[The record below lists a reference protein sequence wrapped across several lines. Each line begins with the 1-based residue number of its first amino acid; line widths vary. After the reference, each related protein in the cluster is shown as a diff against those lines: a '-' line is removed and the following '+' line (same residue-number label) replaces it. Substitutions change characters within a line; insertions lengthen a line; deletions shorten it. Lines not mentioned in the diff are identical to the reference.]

1 MPDNP
6 FPKTGSGLLTVK
18 ESGAAPKARI
28 DDFLSALNIVETLRR
43 SSEPRNAKAAMIKG
57 QMDGNPP
64 FNPAKQRQAGMRGY
78 PNFNTLEAKA
88 YMSAALVPYY
98 DLFSSAP
105 NHIEVELDQKDT
117 RIRDLWSRDITEEL
131 HRTVSESTWFE
142 LNMWK
147 MLYDFV
153 GFGKGFLIWPDTVTH
168 KFKRVSW
175 HRVMFP
181 DETDVDPGEWEN
193 FAVLWHYNA
202 HDLYKRVRNKER
214 AESMGWNV
222 EATIKAIQ
230 LAAPY
235 DPANVNDWLGVQR
248 KLRDQDLEA
257 DNNCEKIV
265 TAWLFVKEFD
275 GRWSWMIVPVIGL
288 MDPLEKKFK
297 KEQHGFLF
305 KRIGIYENIHQ
316 IIAPFFFEV
325 FDGSVNGLAGL
336 GKDIFAPM
344 QLKDRMACA
353 KVNNVFL
360 RSSVL
365 MQAKTATARQKAA
378 LVQIGNVTVI
388 PEGYDVQ
395 QATILGDIESTIAV
409 GRDIDLM
416 LQSNTGIYR
425 PQFEKPQGNP
435 ETATAASLRFQQG
448 TVLGNS
454 AVNRFHR
461 QLDGAYQELYRRI
474 IKSGDAEAEKFRKWC
489 EDRGVPRE
497 ALAKTRSV
505 RSYRNIGNGSPFL
518 RQTNVSSLAPFFP
531 EFPEDGKQAFLADVV
546 AAYTSQQKVES
557 YVQTAQQQQLP
568 TEQGWAATIEND
580 SLAKG
585 SPVLWTP
592 QQSDSE
598 HLAIHAQAL
607 QQALQGVQ
615 QGGDPAAIAV
625 FGHAIMA
632 HAATHIMALQRK
644 GRKKE
649 VQQWTNIFKELG
661 QAVEQLSQQ
670 VQQTQQEQKQLQE
683 RQQQVLSDQ
692 QLKSMELEGKMH
704 LAGLKAEHGMSVKE
718 RKATLD
724 MNIARAKSLQDLSI
738 SDLEAAAEIRRN
750 QMTAESKT
758 NGE

>member
-1 MPDNP
+1 MPTPDD
-6 FPKTGSGLLTVK
+6 FPKSSSGLLTVK
-18 ESGAAPKARI
+18 DSGAAPKARI
-28 DDFLSALNIVETLRR
+28 DDFICALNIVETLRKA
-43 SSEPRNAKAAMIKG
+43 SEPRNAKAARIAG
-57 QMDGNPP
+57 QINGNPP
-64 FNPAKQRQAGMRGY
+64 FNPAKQQQAGMKGY

-88 YMSAALVPYY
+88 YLSAALVPYY

-105 NHIEVELDQKDT
+105 NHVEVTLDQKDG
-117 RIRDLWSRDITEEL
+117 RLRDEWSRIDTEEL
-131 HRTVSESTWFE
+131 HRTLTESTWFE
-142 LNMWK
+142 LQMWK
-147 MLYDFV
+147 MLHDFV

-168 KFKRVSW
+168 RFKRVSW
-175 HRVMFP
+175 HRVLFP
-181 DETDVDPGEWEN
+181 DETDVDPQEWES
-193 FAVLWHYNA
+193 FAVIWHYNA

-222 EATIKAIQ
+222 DATIKAIQ
-230 LAAPY
+230 LAARY
-235 DPANVNDWLGVQR
+235 DPANVNDWLGVQQ
-248 KLRDQDLEA
+248 KLRDQDLDA
-257 DNNCEKIV
+257 DNNCERIV

-275 GRWSWMIVPVIGL
+275 GRWSWMIVPILGL

-305 KRIGIYENIHQ
+305 SHIGIYENIHQ

-365 MQAKTATARQKAA
+365 MQAKSATARQKAA
-378 LVQIGNVTVI
+378 LVQIGNVTLI

-435 ETATAASLRFQQG
+435 ETATAATLRFQQG
-448 TVLGNS
+448 TILGNS

-474 IKSGDAEAEKFRKWC
+474 VKSGEAEAEKFRKWC

-497 ALAKTRSV
+497 ALAKTRCV
-505 RSYRNIGNGSPFL
+505 RSYRNVGNGSAFL
-518 RQTNVSSLAPFFP
+518 RQTNIGSLAAFFP
-531 EFPEDGKQAFLADVV
+531 EFPEDGKQAFLEDVV
-546 AAYTSQQKVES
+546 AAYTGQTKVERF
-557 YVQTAQQQQLP
+557 VKTAQQSKLP

-580 SLAKG
+580 SLSKG

-598 HLAIHAQAL
+598 HLQIHATAL

-625 FGHAIMA
+625 FGHALIA
-632 HAATHIMALQRK
+632 HAAVHINALQRK

-649 VQQWTNIFKELG
+649 VQQWTNIFKQLG
-661 QAVEQLSQQ
+661 QTVEELSQQ
-670 VQQTQQEQKQLQE
+670 VQQQQQEQAQ
-683 RQQQVLSDQ
+683 RQQRQEQVMSDQ
-692 QLKSMELEGKMH
+692 QLKQLEASGKMQ
-704 LAGLKAEHGMSVKE
+704 LASMKAQHGMDIKSRKAE
-718 RKATLD
+718 LD
-724 MNIARAKSLQDLSI
+724 MAISRAKTMQDLTL
-738 SDLEAAAEIRRN
+738 SDLQTAAEIKRAD
-750 QMTAESKT
+750 MTGSNG

>member
-1 MPDNP
+1 M
-6 FPKTGSGLLTVK
+6 LTVK
-18 ESGAAPKARI
+18 DSGVAPKARI

-43 SSEPRNAKAAMIKG
+43 ASEPRNAKAARIAG
-57 QMDGNPP
+57 QIQGNPP
-64 FNPAKQRQAGMRGY
+64 FNPEKQRAAGMRGY

-88 YMSAALVPYY
+88 YLSAALVPYY

-105 NHIEVELDQKDT
+105 NHIEVTLDQKDG
-117 RIRDLWSRDITEEL
+117 RLRDEWSRIDTEEL
-131 HRTVSESTWFE
+131 QRTLTESTWFE
-142 LNMWK
+142 LQMWK
-147 MLYDFV
+147 MLHDFV

-168 KFKRVSW
+168 RFKRVSW
-175 HRVMFP
+175 HRVLFP
-181 DETDVDPGEWEN
+181 DETDVDPAEWES

-222 EATIKAIQ
+222 DATIKAIQ
-230 LAAPY
+230 LAARY

-248 KLRDQDLEA
+248 KLRDQDLDA

-275 GRWSWMIVPVIGL
+275 GRWSWMIVPVLGL

-305 KRIGIYENIHQ
+305 RRIGIYENIHQ

-353 KVNNVFL
+353 KVNNVFM

-365 MQAKTATARQKAA
+365 MQAKSATARQKAA

-435 ETATAASLRFQQG
+435 ETATAATLRFQQG
-448 TVLGNS
+448 TILGNS

-474 IKSGDAEAEKFRKWC
+474 VKSRETEAEKFRKWC
-489 EDRGVPRE
+489 EERGVPRE

-505 RSYRNIGNGSPFL
+505 RSYRNVGNGSAFL
-518 RQTNVSSLAPFFP
+518 RQTNIGSLAAFFA
-531 EFPEDGKQAFLADVV
+531 EFPEDGKQAFLEDVV
-546 AAYTSQQKVES
+546 AAYTGQQKVER
-557 YVQTAQQQQLP
+557 YVKTAMRTNLP
-568 TEQGWAATIEND
+568 TEHTWDATVEND

-585 SPVLWTP
+585 SPALWAP
-592 QQSDSE
+592 YQQDTI
-598 HLAIHAQAL
+598 HLAVHATAL

-625 FGHAIMA
+625 FGQAVIA
-632 HAATHIMALQRK
+632 HAAEHINSLQRK

-649 VQQWTNIFKELG
+649 VAEWTNVFKELG
-661 QAVEQLSQQ
+661 QAIEELTQQ
-670 VQQTQQEQKQLQE
+670 VQQQQQEQAR
-683 RQQQVLSDQ
+683 RQQQQEQIMTDQ
-692 QLKSMELEGKMH
+692 QLKQLELSGKMQ
-704 LAGLKAEHGMSVKE
+704 LQGMKAQHGMSIKE
-718 RKATLD
+718 RKANLD
-724 MNIARAKSLQDLSI
+724 MSIARAKTMQDLSI
-738 SDLEAAAEIRRN
+738 ADLEAAAEMRRSDL
-750 QMTAESKT
+750 TAAT
-758 NGE
+758 GRNGD